1 MKDLSTTEDTEDTE
15 MCLFLPSASTVVARL
30 GEQMDLEVR
39 HLKLV
44 SAVADCGSL
53 TRAGDRLHLTQS
65 ALSHQLR
72 DIESRLGAAL
82 FLRVGKRLVLTP
94 AGERLLASAREVLER
109 LQQTEHDIRQMGRDR
124 AGVLRLTTECYTC
137 YHWLPPLLTKYRR
150 KFPKVEVRIDV
161 DATRTP
167 VEMLL
172 AGKVD
177 VALMSTPVRDR
188 RLTSTPIFDDEVVIV
203 AAPSHPFAKKTH
215 VKVADMHGETL
226 LLYPPK
232 EESSVLNRILL
243 PAGAVPGRIDE
254 VQLTEAIIELV
265 KAGLGVAALAR
276 WAVEPVVKTG
286 ALVARSLTAR
296 GQHRR
301 WSAVMPK
308 DLAKADFV
316 REFVDLLIEY
326 APGQAQR
333 AAKISALR

>member
-1 MKDLSTTEDTEDTE
+1 MLMD
-15 MCLFLPSASTVVARL
+15 
-30 GEQMDLEVR
+30 MDLEIR
-39 HLKLV
+39 HLRLV
-44 SAVADCGSL
+44 AAVADCGSL

-94 AGERLLASAREVLER
+94 AGERLLASAREVLAR
-109 LQQTEHDIRQMGRDR
+109 LQQTEHDIREMGRDH

-150 KFPKVEVRIDV
+150 KFPRVEVRIDV
-161 DATRTP
+161 DATRQP
-167 VEMLL
+167 VETLL

-188 RLTSTPIFDDEVVIV
+188 RLTATPIFDDELIVI
-203 AAPSHPFAKKTH
+203 AATTHPFAKKTH

-232 EESSVLNRILL
+232 EDSLVLNQVLL

-254 VQLTEAIIELV
+254 IQLTEAIIELV
-265 KAGLGVAALAR
+265 KAGLGVSVIAR
-276 WAVEPVVKTG
+276 WAVEPIVKSG
-286 ALVARSLTAR
+286 ALVARPLTAR
-296 GQHRR
+296 GLHRR

-308 DLAKADFV
+308 DLAKTDFV
-316 REFVDLLIEY
+316 REFIDLLVQY
-326 APGQAQR
+326 APGQSAR
-333 AAKISALR
+333 SAASGSTRVARLAGT

>member
-1 MKDLSTTEDTEDTE
+1 
-15 MCLFLPSASTVVARL
+15 
-30 GEQMDLEVR
+30 MDLEIR
-39 HLKLV
+39 HLRLV
-44 SAVADCGSL
+44 TAVADCGSL

-94 AGERLLASAREVLER
+94 AGERLLASAREVLTR

-150 KFPKVEVRIDV
+150 KFPRVEVRIDV
-161 DATRTP
+161 DATRQP
-167 VEMLL
+167 VETLL

-188 RLTSTPIFDDEVVIV
+188 RLTATPIFDDELIVI
-203 AAPSHPFAKKTH
+203 AATTHPFAKKTH
-215 VKVADMHGETL
+215 VKLADMHGETL

-232 EESSVLNRILL
+232 EESLVLNQVLL
-243 PAGAVPGRIDE
+243 PNGAVPGRIDE

-265 KAGLGVAALAR
+265 KAGLGISVIAR
-276 WAVEPVVKTG
+276 WAVEPIVKSG
-286 ALVARSLTAR
+286 ALVARPLTAR
-296 GQHRR
+296 GLHRR

-308 DLAKADFV
+308 DLAKTDFV
-316 REFVDLLIEY
+316 REFVDLLKEY
-326 APGQAQR
+326 APSQTTKARQ
-333 AAKISALR
+333 SAIG